1 MSQYCRQVN
10 LVLANLD
17 LTRIQG
23 GSLFQGYGEL
33 FRAWEIL
40 DLDYLLA
47 AQSSYIRFHI
57 PPIKITYV
65 EIQGAGSPPHSE
77 RAAPVTVVLNYYIE
91 TGRDITQFWH
101 TRNPQAQGDHIP
113 VLSSSGW
120 QSSPV
125 ENYSIRDLDF
135 HSAFTAQDHTAWLL
149 DVGCIHSVVKPR
161 TSTVRKFLRWGW
173 HGLTVDEVYDSI
185 EILA

>member
-1 MSQYCRQVN
+1 MSQYHRQVD
-10 LVLANLD
+10 LVLPNLD

-23 GSLFQGYGEL
+23 GDLFQGYGAL

-40 DLDYLLA
+40 DLDYLESYT
-47 AQSSYIRFHI
+47 QSHILFHI
-57 PPIKITYV
+57 PPIKTTYV
-65 EIQGAGSPPHSE
+65 EIQGTGATPHSE

-101 TRNPQAQGDHIP
+101 TRKPQAQGDHIP
-113 VLSSSGW
+113 VLGPQGW

-125 ENYSIRDLDF
+125 ENYSISDLEF
-135 HSAFTAQDHTAWLL
+135 HSAFTAQAHTAWLL
-149 DVGCIHSVVKPR
+149 DVGCIHSVVKSR

-173 HGLTVDEVYDSI
+173 HGLTVDQVYRSI